1 MNESRSFASTLTTD
15 IAMLEELTKKKVGD
29 TISKTK

>member
-1 MNESRSFASTLTTD
+1 MNDSRSFVSTLTTD

-29 TISKTK
+29 TITKKK